1 MSNVPIAIYV
11 ATVLGAVSVW
21 LLMPRE
27 RRGDE
32 PRVLGGLLGAAA
44 LGGLWLFLGPRMWGE
59 GPGGLGEGDGGIAV
73 GAMRFYYVFSALA
86 ILSAV
91 KVITNTRPVY
101 AALWFVMVV
110 LASAGLFV
118 VLSAEFMAFAMLII
132 YAGAILVT
140 YMFVLMLA
148 SQSSEDESGGD
159 PRVSPLYDRVANEPT
174 WAVAAGFVLLAT
186 LLSVVFE
193 PMSPVPQAERMSDE
207 AIIGTLMTERRNDAL
222 ASRLPEAA
230 RPLTNEGR
238 VTNTERIGLDLFMGH
253 PLAIE
258 LAGVILLVSLIGAV
272 QIARTRVPEEEER
285 MRGGPEVRDASG
297 ATAYP
302 QHEPGPE
309 TPESQAQYGEAN
321 QAAGQWNA

>member
-1 MSNVPIAIYV
+1 MNDVPIAIYV
-11 ATVLGAVSVW
+11 ATVLGAVGVW

-27 RRGDE
+27 RRGDA
-32 PRVLGGLLGAAA
+32 PRVLGALLGAAA
-44 LGGLWLFLGPRMWGE
+44 LGGLWLFLGPRLWAG
-59 GPGGLGEGDGGIAV
+59 GPGGLEDGGGIAV

-148 SQSSEDESGGD
+148 SQSSEEEDGGD

-193 PMSPVPQAERMSDE
+193 PMSPVPQAERLSDR
-207 AIIGTLMTERRNDAL
+207 AIIGGLMTERRNDAL
-222 ASRLPEAA
+222 AARLPEAA

-285 MRGGPEVRDASG
+285 MRGGPEIRDASG
-297 ATAYP
+297 ATAFP
-302 QHEPGPE
+302 DREPSPE